1 MDDAFG
7 ARPFDGS
14 LLSLSLT
21 TRSLSLS
28 LFRSL
33 LRDFFVRMPFSVIVA
48 RAMGKYGPIG
58 MDRYVAVTYIQRRP
72 TMMVV
77 RGCEKCLPAVA

>member
-14 LLSLSLT
+14 LLSLSL
-21 TRSLSLS
+21 SLLA

-58 MDRYVAVTYIQRRP
+58 MDRYV
-72 TMMVV
+72 VV
-77 RGCEKCLPAVA
+77 AYYCEVLKKEGSHIIDCQIADQV